1 MTDNQKNRVY
11 GLISDGLDTATIVRR
26 MRGAVTPQQ
35 VAACRAHATMNST
48 PKVFE
53 VQGTIIVEALDRES
67 AIEAATRQTTTR
79 RPTGTRVL
87 NTSLNASR
95 LSAAS
100 ASQYLS

>member
-11 GLISDGLDTATIVRR
+11 GYIADGLDTATIVRR
-26 MRGAVTPQQ
+26 MRGSVTSQQ

-53 VQGTIIVEALDRES
+53 VQGTIIVEALDRDS
-67 AIEAATRQTTTR
+67 AIAAATSTGRSRTR
-79 RPTGTRVL
+79 GARVL
-87 NTSLNASR
+87 NTDLNASR